1 MGRPEAAALLMVCSG
16 LVSSAGGTEPQPAR
30 SNPSAAPAKA
40 PATTAVTA
48 SQSLFGRQVPGPGGA
63 PSRHAIHISIVCR
76 INPPQ
81 LHAAPEL
88 TASALV
94 RREPA
99 CLFRQFHC

>member
-48 SQSLFGRQVPGPGGA
+48 SQSLFGRQVPGPGVA
-63 PSRHAIHISIVCR
+63 STTHVLSLSSVLWFVYSR
-76 INPPQ
+76 
-81 LHAAPEL
+81 LHAAPAL

-99 CLFRQFHC
+99 